1 MSLNHDS
8 GVCSSFQGPWRI
20 CYWLL
25 IEFHEIYF
33 KRVGGHWTGSL
44 RRQVWSLRIFQESLV
59 LVSEEV
65 PGVLGKVLVVIE
77 QYLEV
82 FSHFKG
88 SGGGFVGHH
97 TFPGVCARC

>member
-1 MSLNHDS
+1 M
-8 GVCSSFQGPWRI
+8 
-20 CYWLL
+20 
-25 IEFHEIYF
+25 
-33 KRVGGHWTGSL
+33 
-44 RRQVWSLRIFQESLV
+44 
-59 LVSEEV
+59 VSEEV
-65 PGVLGKVLVVIE
+65 PGVLVKVLVVIE

>member
-1 MSLNHDS
+1 M
-8 GVCSSFQGPWRI
+8 
-20 CYWLL
+20 
-25 IEFHEIYF
+25 
-33 KRVGGHWTGSL
+33 
-44 RRQVWSLRIFQESLV
+44 WSLRIFQESLV

-65 PGVLGKVLVVIE
+65 PGVPVKVLVAIE

-97 TFPGVCARC
+97 TFPEVYARQ